1 MYDQV
6 VSYVIILSCLHFSWG
21 CCGSMCVCVCQWA
34 LTSASLILTDFLA
47 EYTQFLL
54 ECNSSSILE
63 AWVQYNSIHSPRRTQ
78 AMVNWDAR
86 SNFVINR
93 NSEQEN
99 VFPSLHFSPAVTLV
113 SATHWPPAPWSQA
126 TLPLLR
132 FCCMF
137 YSVSLCGHSLHPFQ
151 SCHSMI
157 PAVPALG
164 LLGLCFLSVGQP
176 LLCSCPSSQELSITS
191 GYLPLPPIKLSFLDL
206 ECRWGNHIAL
216 SGPTINSVSNLC
228 WVLQCRPSSS
238 WSALHHISRSRQ
250 CQPLLSDHT
259 CIPITFSPLAD
270 GSMSCLLGSRAA
282 GGAVSSLSSAMPLAS
297 SQPPSALG
305 ISAAVGSQLTGL
317 PVSILFS
324 QQQE

>member
-1 MYDQV
+1 MISGQQLPKPPDSMFGDRGEV
-6 VSYVIILSCLHFSWG
+6 SHVWPSGSYVIILSCLHFSWG
-21 CCGSMCVCVCQWA
+21 CCGGMRVCVCQWA

-54 ECNSSSILE
+54 ECSSSSILE
-63 AWVQYNSIHSPRRTQ
+63 AWVQYNSIHNPRTL

-86 SNFVINR
+86 SNFVISR
-93 NSEQEN
+93 NSEQEH

-113 SATHWPPAPWSQA
+113 SATHWPPAPWSPA
-126 TLPLLR
+126 ALPLLR

-137 YSVSLCGHSLHPFQ
+137 YSVSLCGHSLRPFQ
-151 SCHSMI
+151 SGHSMI

-238 WSALHHISRSRQ
+238 WSALRHISRSR
-250 CQPLLSDHT
+250 
-259 CIPITFSPLAD
+259 
-270 GSMSCLLGSRAA
+270 
-282 GGAVSSLSSAMPLAS
+282 
-297 SQPPSALG
+297 
-305 ISAAVGSQLTGL
+305 
-317 PVSILFS
+317 
-324 QQQE
+324 